1 MVEQINRVIGH
12 GCVMNFDFCRF
23 SLVFILCVVVC
34 TQSQAK
40 NSVQSEIGQVELSM
54 RLLDMD
60 DEIHQQPLR
69 SYQKILTLE
78 STFSHM
84 TKLQQL
90 WWLLR
95 KAQAENL
102 LYCYTDF
109 NQTVAQAIALIDA
122 DTPLTIQSNFYIFQ
136 GMSFR
141 RNAQYIDSKRIL
153 RKAMSLAKKENLT
166 YLFIIAKQ
174 ELAYTKS
181 LTELF
186 ELSLNEMQEAYLEA
200 YALKEHF
207 LIAVINETYGA
218 IYGYVKD
225 YEKSI
230 EYYQKALDTYERLN
244 YPAHISEAIY
254 GIAVTYRYWQKY
266 ELSIHYFELYQEKLT
281 YTPNTDIYFFS
292 AYGLGMT
299 LAEKG
304 DCLQAIDVIN
314 RALTLNG
321 LIDYNAE
328 LYKQQ
333 VHCFIILGEL
343 EQAQASLTKAENI
356 FMSLPELVGTEWQ
369 LEVIKLAAELAYA
382 KNNDRQAFQLSRQYY
397 EQHNKLQVKN
407 ASTRLTSARAAMETE
422 RKHIEQA
429 LTQQRKKVIVL
440 ESESMEQQELQ
451 NLYLLI
457 FILCGGV
464 IVIIVFTIHYRN
476 KKKIYALSIKDSL
489 SGLYNRRYIFE
500 YLSSYL
506 ENTVEENTQMSIIL
520 FDVDDFKSIND
531 QFGHPFGDG
540 VIKKLADICLGVF
553 RNEDIIGRIGGEE
566 FLCILPRTDEKQ
578 VKIIAARLLK
588 SISRETYLNKPELQ
602 ITVSIGI
609 ATLSEI
615 SPTSEALYLHAEE
628 ALYQAKHKGKNNVVI
643 Y

>member
-1 MVEQINRVIGH
+1 
-12 GCVMNFDFCRF
+12 MNFDFCRF
-23 SLVFILCVVVC
+23 SFVFILCAFVC
-34 TQSQAK
+34 SQSQAN
-40 NSVQSEIGQVELSM
+40 NSAQSEIDQVDISV

-69 SYQKILTLE
+69 SYQQILTLE
-78 STFSHM
+78 STFSDM
-84 TKLQQL
+84 PKLQQL

-102 LYCYTDF
+102 LYFYTDF
-109 NQTVAQAIALIDA
+109 NQTIIQAIALIDA
-122 DTPLTIQSNFYIFQ
+122 KTPLKIQSNLYIFQ
-136 GMSFR
+136 GLSFR
-141 RNAQYIDSKRIL
+141 RDALYTDSALIL

-218 IYGYVKD
+218 IYGYMKD

-254 GIAVTYRYWQKY
+254 GIAATYRYWQKY
-266 ELSIHYFELYQEKLT
+266 ELSIQYFELYQKKLT
-281 YTPNTDIYFFS
+281 YTPNTDISFFS

-314 RALTLNG
+314 HALTLNG

-343 EQAQASLTKAENI
+343 DQAQASLTKAENI

-369 LEVIKLAAELAYA
+369 LEVVKLAAELAYA

-397 EQHNKLQVKN
+397 EQYNKLQEKN
-407 ASTRLTSARAAMETE
+407 SSTRLTSARAAMETE
-422 RKHIEQA
+422 RKYIEQA

-440 ESESMEQQELQ
+440 ESESMNQQELQ

-464 IVIIVFTIHYRN
+464 IVITVITIQYKNN
-476 KKKIYALSIKDSL
+476 KKMYALSIKDSL

-500 YLSSYL
+500 YLSNYL
-506 ENTVEENTQMSIIL
+506 EGTIVGKTELSVIL
-520 FDVDDFKSIND
+520 FDIDDFKSIND
-531 QFGHPFGDG
+531 KFGHPFGDLI
-540 VIKKLADICLGVF
+540 IKRLADICHDVF
-553 RNEDIIGRIGGEE
+553 RNEDILGRIGGEE

-578 VKIIAARLLK
+578 SKIIASRLLK
-588 SISRETYLNKPELQ
+588 SISRETYSNKPELQ

-615 SPTSEALYLHAEE
+615 SPTSEALYLHADA
-628 ALYQAKHKGKNNVVI
+628 ALYQAKHNGKNNVVI
-643 Y
+643 YQ

>member
-1 MVEQINRVIGH
+1 MK
-12 GCVMNFDFCRF
+12 FDFLRIF
-23 SLVFILCVVVC
+23 IFVFILFSFVC
-34 TQSQAK
+34 PPLQAS
-40 NSVQSEIGQVELSM
+40 NSAQPEIAPVELSI
-54 RLLDMD
+54 RLLNMD

-69 SYQKILTLE
+69 TYQEILTLE
-78 STFSHM
+78 STFSDM
-84 TKLQQL
+84 PKLQQL

-102 LYCYTDF
+102 LYFYADF
-109 NQTVAQAIALIDA
+109 NQTISQAISLIDA
-122 DTPLTIQSNFYIFQ
+122 ETPLTIQSNVYLFQ
-136 GMSFR
+136 GISFR
-141 RNAQYIDSKRIL
+141 RDAQYADSALTL
-153 RKAMSLAKKENLT
+153 RKAMSLAKKESLT

-181 LTELF
+181 LTEMY

-207 LIAVINETYGA
+207 IIAVINETYGA
-218 IYGYVKD
+218 IYGYMKD

-254 GIAVTYRYWQKY
+254 GIAATYRYWQKY

-281 YTPNTDIYFFS
+281 FTPNTDLSFFS

-304 DCLQAIDVIN
+304 DCLKAIDVIN

-356 FMSLPELVGTEWQ
+356 FLSLPELVGTEWQ

-397 EQHNKLQVKN
+397 EKYNKLQVKN
-407 ASTRLTSARAAMETE
+407 SSIRLTSARAAMETE
-422 RKHIEQA
+422 RKYIEQA
-429 LTQQRKKVIVL
+429 LTQQRKKVTVL
-440 ESESMEQQELQ
+440 ESESMNQQELQ

-457 FILCGGV
+457 FILCGSV
-464 IVIIVFTIHYRN
+464 IVITVITIQYKNN
-476 KKKIYALSIKDSL
+476 KKMYALSIKDPL

-500 YLSSYL
+500 YLSNHL
-506 ENTVEENTQMSIIL
+506 EGVIIGKTELSVIL
-520 FDVDDFKSIND
+520 FDIDDFKSIND
-531 QFGHPFGDG
+531 KFGHPFGDV
-540 VIKKLADICLGVF
+540 VIKNFADICHNVF
-553 RNEDIIGRIGGEE
+553 RNEDTLGRIGGEE

-578 VKIIAARLLK
+578 SKIIASRLLK
-588 SISRETYLNKPELQ
+588 SISRETYSNKPELQ

-615 SPTSEALYLHAEE
+615 SPTSETLYLHADA
-628 ALYQAKHKGKNNVVI
+628 ALYQAKHNGKNNVVI
-643 Y
+643 YQ

>member
-1 MVEQINRVIGH
+1 MK
-12 GCVMNFDFCRF
+12 FDFLRIF
-23 SLVFILCVVVC
+23 IFVFILFSFVC
-34 TQSQAK
+34 PPLQAS
-40 NSVQSEIGQVELSM
+40 NSAQPEIVPVELSI
-54 RLLDMD
+54 RLLNMD

-69 SYQKILTLE
+69 SYQEILTLE
-78 STFSHM
+78 NTFIDMPKS
-84 TKLQQL
+84 QQL

-102 LYCYTDF
+102 LYFYVDF
-109 NQTVAQAIALIDA
+109 NQTISQALALIDEV
-122 DTPLTIQSNFYIFQ
+122 TPVEIQSNLYFFQ
-136 GMSFR
+136 GIRFR
-141 RNAQYIDSKRIL
+141 RDAQYADSALTL
-153 RKAMSLAKKENLT
+153 RKAMSLAKNENLT

-186 ELSLNEMQEAYLEA
+186 ELSLDEIQEAYLEA
-200 YALKEHF
+200 YALEEDF

-218 IYGYVKD
+218 IYGYMKD

-230 EYYQKALDTYERLN
+230 EYYQKALNTYERLN

-254 GIAVTYRYWQKY
+254 GIAATYRYWQKY

-281 YTPNTDIYFFS
+281 YTPNTDISFFS

-304 DCLQAIDVIN
+304 DCLKAIDVIN

-333 VHCFIILGEL
+333 VQCFIVLGDL
-343 EQAQASLTKAENI
+343 EQAQLSLTKAENI

-397 EQHNKLQVKN
+397 EKYNKLQVKN
-407 ASTRLTSARAAMETE
+407 SSIRLTSARAAMETE
-422 RKHIEQA
+422 RKYIEQA
-429 LTQQRKKVIVL
+429 LTQQRKKVTVL
-440 ESESMEQQELQ
+440 ESESMNQQELQ

-457 FILCGGV
+457 FILCGSV
-464 IVIIVFTIHYRN
+464 IVITVITIQYKNN
-476 KKKIYALSIKDSL
+476 KKMYALSIKDSL

-500 YLSSYL
+500 YLSNHL
-506 ENTVEENTQMSIIL
+506 EGVIIGKTELSVIL
-520 FDVDDFKSIND
+520 FDIDDFKSIND
-531 QFGHPFGDG
+531 KFGHPFGDV
-540 VIKKLADICLGVF
+540 VIKKLADICHDVF
-553 RNEDIIGRIGGEE
+553 RDEDVIGRIGGEE
-566 FLCILPRTDEKQ
+566 FLCILPHTDEKQ
-578 VKIIAARLLK
+578 GKVIAERLLK
-588 SISRETYLNKPELQ
+588 KISRHIYLEIPE
-602 ITVSIGI
+602 IKTTVSVGI
-609 ATLSEI
+609 STLSKV
-615 SPTSEALYLHAEE
+615 SPTSEALYLHADA
-628 ALYQAKHKGKNNVVI
+628 ALYQAKHNGKNNVVI
-643 Y
+643 YQ

>member
-1 MVEQINRVIGH
+1 MK
-12 GCVMNFDFCRF
+12 FDFLRIF
-23 SLVFILCVVVC
+23 IFVFILFSFVC
-34 TQSQAK
+34 PPLQAS
-40 NSVQSEIGQVELSM
+40 NSAQPEIAPVELSI
-54 RLLDMD
+54 RLLNMD

-69 SYQKILTLE
+69 TYQEILTLE
-78 STFSHM
+78 STFSDM
-84 TKLQQL
+84 PKLQQL

-102 LYCYTDF
+102 LYFYADF
-109 NQTVAQAIALIDA
+109 NQTISQAISLIDA
-122 DTPLTIQSNFYIFQ
+122 ETPLTIQSNVYLFQ
-136 GMSFR
+136 GISFR
-141 RNAQYIDSKRIL
+141 RDAQYADSALTL
-153 RKAMSLAKKENLT
+153 RKAMSLAKKESLT

-181 LTELF
+181 LTEMY

-207 LIAVINETYGA
+207 IIAVINETYGA
-218 IYGYVKD
+218 IYGYMKD

-254 GIAVTYRYWQKY
+254 GIAATYRYWQKY

-281 YTPNTDIYFFS
+281 FTPNTDLSFFS

-304 DCLQAIDVIN
+304 DCLKAIDVIN

-356 FMSLPELVGTEWQ
+356 FLSLPELVGTEWQ

-397 EQHNKLQVKN
+397 EKYNKLQVKN
-407 ASTRLTSARAAMETE
+407 SSIRLTSARAAMETE
-422 RKHIEQA
+422 RKYIEQA
-429 LTQQRKKVIVL
+429 LTQQRKKVTVL
-440 ESESMEQQELQ
+440 ESESMNQQELQ

-457 FILCGGV
+457 FILCGSV
-464 IVIIVFTIHYRN
+464 IVITVITIQYKNN
-476 KKKIYALSIKDSL
+476 KKMYALSIKDPL

-500 YLSSYL
+500 YLSNHL
-506 ENTVEENTQMSIIL
+506 EGVIIGKTELSVIL
-520 FDVDDFKSIND
+520 FDIDDFKSIND
-531 QFGHPFGDG
+531 KFGHPFGDV
-540 VIKKLADICLGVF
+540 VIKSFADICHNVF
-553 RNEDIIGRIGGEE
+553 RNEDTLGRIGGEE

-578 VKIIAARLLK
+578 SKIIASRLLK
-588 SISRETYLNKPELQ
+588 SISREIYSNKPELQ

-615 SPTSEALYLHAEE
+615 SPTSETLYLHADA
-628 ALYQAKHKGKNNVVI
+628 ALYQAKHNGKNNVVI
-643 Y
+643 YQ